1 MAWFDVISRAKLF
14 LYVLL
19 TSCRTLGICSR
30 NPWVPRNPG
39 WKSLQ

>member
-14 LYVLL
+14 FYFLL
-19 TSCRTLGICSR
+19 TSCRTLGICSW
-30 NPWVPRNPG
+30 NPWVPWNPG